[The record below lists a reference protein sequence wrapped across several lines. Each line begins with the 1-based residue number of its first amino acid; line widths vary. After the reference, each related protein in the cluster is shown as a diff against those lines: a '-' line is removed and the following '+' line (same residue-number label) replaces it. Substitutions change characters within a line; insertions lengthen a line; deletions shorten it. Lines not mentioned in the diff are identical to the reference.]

1 MRYEAPLACLHLA
14 EATAVVDLTI
24 RGLET
29 DAETCREQD
38 TSESWYRRRSFVCA
52 PASFFHGMPHKR
64 LLIRNP
70 H

>member
-1 MRYEAPLACLHLA
+1 MRYEAPLAGLHLT
-14 EATAVVDLTI
+14 EATAIGDLTI
-24 RGLET
+24 RRLET
-29 DAETCREQD
+29 DAGTCREQD
-38 TSESWYRRRSFVCA
+38 TSESQYRLRLSVCA